1 MHVAVAGPAVGVGVG
16 DGDGVG
22 DGGGLEVGDGN
33 GVGMGDPWLAV
44 FPERHAP
51 DASTTATARILG
63 RDAFIDRL

>member
-1 MHVAVAGPAVGVGVG
+1 MHVAVAGPAVGLGVG
-16 DGDGVG
+16 DGDG
-22 DGGGLEVGDGN
+22 DGRGLVVGDGN

-63 RDAFIDRL
+63 RDAFIGRL